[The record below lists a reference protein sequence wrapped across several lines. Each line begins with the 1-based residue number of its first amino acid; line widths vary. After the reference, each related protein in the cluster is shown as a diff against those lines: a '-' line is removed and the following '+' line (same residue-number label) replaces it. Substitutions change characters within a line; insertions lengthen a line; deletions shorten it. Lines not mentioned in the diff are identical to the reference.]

1 LALIFSAF
9 YLQLASIGSIG
20 YGVLHQGQ
28 QATQFFIE
36 LERHGLL
43 APK

>member
-1 LALIFSAF
+1 VF
-9 YLQLASIGSIG
+9 YLQLACIGGIG
-20 YGVLHQGQ
+20 YGVSHQGQ

-43 APK
+43 VPK